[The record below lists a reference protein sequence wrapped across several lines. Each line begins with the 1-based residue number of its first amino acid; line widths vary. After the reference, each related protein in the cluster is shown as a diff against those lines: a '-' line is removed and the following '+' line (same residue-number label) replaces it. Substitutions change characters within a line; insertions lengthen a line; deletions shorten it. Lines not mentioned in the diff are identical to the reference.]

1 MSRLTLTITIR
12 LIAVALLLTTASCRT
27 YEIHQGNVLKDE
39 NVWAIQVGD
48 SRFKVE
54 SLLGSPA
61 LKDPL
66 RPNRVRYVEDHR
78 NIEEDEDTG
87 ITEEEKLRAIEI
99 TYDEALR
106 VKKIDYFGFKGMN

>member
-1 MSRLTLTITIR
+1 MNTFTLKTTIH

-27 YEIHQGNVLKDE
+27 YEIHQGNVMKDE
-39 NVWAIQVGD
+39 SIWAIQVGD

-87 ITEEEKLRAIEI
+87 TTEQEKLRAIEI
-99 TYDEALR
+99 TYDDALR
-106 VKKIDYFGFKGMN
+106 VKKIDYFGFEGMN